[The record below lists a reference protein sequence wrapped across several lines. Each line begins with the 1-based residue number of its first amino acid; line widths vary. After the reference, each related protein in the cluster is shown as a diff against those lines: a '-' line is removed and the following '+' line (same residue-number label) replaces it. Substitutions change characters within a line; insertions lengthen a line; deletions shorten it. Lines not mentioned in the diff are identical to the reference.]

1 MLTVL
6 YFTPLNQ
13 TLSPSLAAYIQPG
26 DAEATAHAP
35 LSGKYSSSLFVEI
48 PAFNGISK
56 LTEMS
61 PSIHHHM
68 KF

>member
-1 MLTVL
+1 MG

-35 LSGKYSSSLFVEI
+35 LSDKYSSSSVLE
-48 PAFNGISK
+48 
-56 LTEMS
+56 S
-61 PSIHHHM
+61 PDIKSETRPCLI
-68 KF
+68 

>member
-35 LSGKYSSSLFVEI
+35 LSGKYFFKFWEPKTNLHD
-48 PAFNGISK
+48 GINNIINYYK
-56 LTEMS
+56 
-61 PSIHHHM
+61 
-68 KF
+68 K

>member
-35 LSGKYSSSLFVEI
+35 LSGKYSSSLLWKYLHLMEFQ
-48 PAFNGISK
+48 S
-56 LTEMS
+56 
-61 PSIHHHM
+61 
-68 KF
+68 